1 GVGADRLVGVAMERS
16 IEMVVALMAILKA
29 GGAYVPVDPEYPE
42 ERQAYMLEDSGVQL
56 LLSQSHLKLSL
67 AQGVQRIDLD
77 RGAPW
82 FEDYSEANPDIH
94 LDGENLAYVIYTSGS
109 TGKPKG
115 AGNRHS
121 ALSNRL
127 CWMQQAYGL
136 GVGDTVLQKT
146 PFSFDVSVWEFFW
159 PLMSGARLVVAAPGD
174 HRDPAKLVALI
185 NREGVDT
192 LHFVPSML
200 QAFLQDED
208 VVSCTSLKR
217 IVCSGEA
224 LSADAQQQVFAKLP
238 QAGLYN
244 LYGPTEAAIDVTH
257 WSCVEEGKD
266 AVPIGRPIANLGCY
280 ILDGDLEPVPV
291 GVLGELYLA
300 GRGLARGYHQRPGL
314 TAERF
319 VASPFVAGER
329 MYRTGD
335 LARYRADGVIEYAGR
350 IDHQVKLRGL
360 RIELGEIE
368 ARLHERADVREAAVA
383 VQEGENGKY
392 LVGYLVP
399 GETQRSSAD
408 SPAGLMVEQG
418 AWFERIKQQ
427 LRADLPDYMVPLH
440 WLVLDRMPLN
450 ANGKLDRKAL
460 PALDIGQMQNQAYQ
474 APRNELEET
483 LARIWAEVL
492 KVERV
497 GVFDNFFE
505 LGGHSLLA
513 TQIASRVQKALQRNV
528 PLRAMFECTTVE
540 ELASYIESLA
550 PSEISEQ
557 KAERLNDLM
566 SKLEML

>member
-1 GVGADRLVGVAMERS
+1 MRVYCF
-16 IEMVVALMAILKA
+16 
-29 GGAYVPVDPEYPE
+29 GG
-42 ERQAYMLEDSGVQL
+42 
-56 LLSQSHLKLSL
+56 
-67 AQGVQRIDLD
+67 
-77 RGAPW
+77 
-82 FEDYSEANPDIH
+82 
-94 LDGENLAYVIYTSGS
+94 
-109 TGKPKG
+109 
-115 AGNRHS
+115 
-121 ALSNRL
+121 
-127 CWMQQAYGL
+127 
-136 GVGDTVLQKT
+136 
-146 PFSFDVSVWEFFW
+146 
-159 PLMSGARLVVAAPGD
+159 
-174 HRDPAKLVALI
+174 
-185 NREGVDT
+185 
-192 LHFVPSML
+192 
-200 QAFLQDED
+200 
-208 VVSCTSLKR
+208 
-217 IVCSGEA
+217 
-224 LSADAQQQVFAKLP
+224 DAVP
-238 QAGLYN
+238 QASYELAWESLRPGYLFN
-244 LYGPTEAAIDVTH
+244 GYGPTETVVTPLLWKACPQDPCGAAY
-257 WSCVEEGKD
+257 
-266 AVPIGRPIANLGCY
+266 APIGTLLGRRRAY
-280 ILDGDLEPVPV
+280 VLGADLDLLPLGLA
-291 GVLGELYLA
+291 GELYL
-300 GRGLARGYHQRPGL
+300 GGEGVARGYLDRPAL

-319 VASPFVAGER
+319 VPDPYGNGER
-329 MYRTGD
+329 VYRSGD
-335 LARYRADGVIEYAGR
+335 LTRARADGLVDYLGR
-350 IDHQVKLRGL
+350 VDHQVKIRGF

-383 VQEGENGKY
+383 VQEGANGKY

-399 GETQRSSAD
+399 GETPRSSAD